1 MIKEKDLSELGV
13 KIGLEV
19 HVQLTNLKTKLFCGC
34 SADYRGGQPNSFI
47 CPVCLGLPGSLP
59 SLNKKA
65 IEYAIMTS
73 LALNAKISLRTL
85 FYRKNYY
92 YPDMPKNYQISQYD
106 KAGGIP
112 ISSGGKIVIE
122 EKRNKKTYKK
132 EIDLIR
138 TQIEE
143 DPGRLFYNGTID
155 TATYTLVDYNR
166 AGICLLEIVTKPVI
180 SSPREARIFLQKVR
194 SIMEHLGVDC
204 SLEGAIRCDANVSLK
219 GGNRVELKNISS
231 FKDVERALSHEIWRQ
246 EQSIKFQH
254 EIPQETRHWDEK
266 RRMTITLRTK
276 EEEQDYRYFPEPD
289 LAPINIEQEF
299 IDKIKENMPELPNER
314 KLRLIKEYK
323 LPEYNAEVLV
333 ISKRLAD
340 FYELC
345 CSLYSDFKKVSDW
358 VINDL
363 LRRLNELNVDI
374 SEIKIAPE
382 DLIELLNLVDEGT
395 IHNKTAKYVLEK
407 MIKTGDK
414 PDKIIKEENLFRIN
428 DPEEIMDLV
437 EKIFQENPKAVE
449 DALIHPKS
457 KQFLVGKVMEATNH
471 TADPKI
477 LNEIINKKLK
487 EMAR

>member
-1 MIKEKDLSELGV
+1 MINEKNLSELGL

-19 HVQLTNLKTKLFCGC
+19 HIQLTNLKTKLFCGC
-34 SADYRGGQPNSFI
+34 SADYRGGEPNSFI

-73 LALNAKISLRTL
+73 IALDASIAPRTL

-92 YPDMPKNYQISQYD
+92 YPDMPKNFQISQYD

-112 ISSGGKIVIE
+112 ISSGGKIVME
-122 EKRNKKTYKK
+122 ENNKKKTCRK

-143 DPGRLFYNGTID
+143 DPGRLTYPGTID
-155 TATYTLVDYNR
+155 SAPYTLIDYNR
-166 AGICLLEIVTKPVI
+166 AGICLLEVVTKPVI
-180 SSPREARIFLQKVR
+180 SSPREARIFLQKLK

-204 SLEGAIRCDANVSLK
+204 SLEGAVRCDANISLK

-266 RRMTITLRTK
+266 RKMTITLRTK

-289 LAPINIEQEF
+289 LAPIVIEKEV
-299 IDKIKENMPELPNER
+299 IDKIKEKMPELPDER
-314 KLRLIKEYK
+314 KKRLVKEYN

-333 ISKRLAD
+333 SSKRLAD
-340 FYELC
+340 FYESC
-345 CSLYSDFKKVSDW
+345 CKLYFDFKKISDW
-358 VINDL
+358 TINEL
-363 LRRLNELNVDI
+363 LRRLNELNIDI
-374 SEIKIAPE
+374 SEIKISPE
-382 DLIELLNLVDEGT
+382 DFIGLLNLIDKGT

-407 MIKTGDK
+407 MIRTGEK
-414 PDKIIKEENLFRIN
+414 PEKIIEDKNLFRID
-428 DPEEIMDLV
+428 DPEEIKNLV
-437 EKIFQENPKAVE
+437 ERIFQEYPEAVQ
-449 DALIHPKS
+449 DAIIHPKS
-457 KQFLVGKVMEATNH
+457 KQFLVGKVMELTNH
-471 TADPKI
+471 TADPSV
-477 LNEIINKKLK
+477 LNEIINEKLK
-487 EMAR
+487 EMTE